1 MGNGGGYKTGGVVL
15 GNAGGFKSGGMAMV
29 EKGGKMVP
37 DFAADGKGKMK
48 KGGMMGGGMMGGYK
62 KGGSTKKA
70 YATGGLVNSGKPVA
84 MPEGHKKP
92 SAPVSINKFSGTFK
106 KGGSVKKLNGGGDP
120 QSDKETKGYQGT
132 YTTQKA
138 ENLADRE
145 AMNPMN
151 IIRPIVD
158 KVRGMFGSTPGAVTK
173 TKESTTVV
181 PAKRRSGGNVNC

>member
-1 MGNGGGYKTGGVVL
+1 ML
-15 GNAGGFKSGGMAMV
+15 
-29 EKGGKMVP
+29 
-37 DFAADGKGKMK
+37 
-48 KGGMMGGGMMGGYK
+48 
-62 KGGSTKKA
+62 
-70 YATGGLVNSGKPVA
+70 ATGGLVDSGKPVA
-84 MPEGHKKP
+84 MPEGRKKP
-92 SAPVSINKFSGTFK
+92 SAPISTVRFTGTFK
-106 KGGSVKKLNGGGDP
+106 KGGSVKRLNHGGDS
-120 QSDKETKGYQGT
+120 QSDKETKGYEAT
-132 YTTQKA
+132 YTNQKA